1 MTEDLTKRCGSF
13 NFENCRY
20 AGRERMQICII
31 KRLHVKSINVIIKH
45 VTKGI
50 QRIEDMDIPVN
61 FRQKCYTI
69 TKRSIKK
76 GQRNTEK
83 K

>member
-1 MTEDLTKRCGSF
+1 
-13 NFENCRY
+13 
-20 AGRERMQICII
+20 MQIFIL
-31 KRLHVKSINVIIKH
+31 KQVNVKYINVTIKH

-50 QRIEDMDIPVN
+50 QRIEDMDTPVN
-61 FRQKCYTI
+61 FRQNIYTI

>member
-1 MTEDLTKRCGSF
+1 MHIF
-13 NFENCRY
+13 
-20 AGRERMQICII
+20 II
-31 KRLHVKSINVIIKH
+31 KQVNVKSINVTIKH

-50 QRIEDMDIPVN
+50 QRIEDMDTPVN
-61 FRQKCYTI
+61 FRQNIYTI